1 MDDMTTVVAGILFGA
16 LGLGYLTYGRRQ
28 SRIIPLVTGVALIL
42 FPYFT
47 PNIYIMLIAG
57 VALLSTPYFFRF

>member
-1 MDDMTTVVAGILFGA
+1 MDDTTTIVWGILFGA

-28 SRIIPLVTGVALIL
+28 KMIIPLVSGVALIL

-47 PNIYIMLIAG
+47 PNLYIMLLAGAALIA
-57 VALLSTPYFFRF
+57 LPYFVRF